1 MTHSTDGSQLEFEE
15 VRAILDTYFATG
27 DLQRALEEADAED
40 LSVRRL
46 FDVVSESGRAR
57 AYFDRLAVAARAVSG
72 PSDLEAIEE
81 PSAFERE
88 FGRAAFDEKLDEV
101 LGETSTQFDG
111 GEAVDPS
118 AFGGDD
124 DPAVHGGDAV
134 APETESDEAATVV
147 ELFGAGK
154 AATLAAAASAALVAG
169 VVFYQFGPGSGA
181 TDDPFQPRS
190 AASTD
195 EGPNFAEPD
204 LELFCAR
211 SSDDGLEITGTDKI
225 EDRLRCPVDA
235 ELKLGY
241 RNRSPNLAYAAF
253 FGVDE
258 SGSIYW
264 YGPSPA
270 APAPV
275 AVDDGRVVE
284 PIGETIRLNVNH
296 EPGPV
301 RVHAV
306 LSPDPIDHAELARRL
321 ERKSDRELWRSR
333 HLEFAEM
340 PSASTSTVFRVVEAE
355 TGNEEAR

>member
-27 DLQRALEEADAED
+27 DLRRALEEADADD
-40 LSVRRL
+40 LSARRL
-46 FDVVSESGRAR
+46 FDYISESDRAR
-57 AYFDRLAVAARAVSG
+57 AYFDRLAVADRAISG
-72 PSDLEAIEE
+72 PSALDTIEE

-88 FGRAAFDEKLDEV
+88 FGKAAFEEKLDDT
-101 LGETSTQFDG
+101 LETDDSRFDG
-111 GEAVDPS
+111 GKAVDPE
-118 AFGGDD
+118 DY
-124 DPAVHGGDAV
+124 GGDAV
-134 APETESDEAATVV
+134 APDMGDGGDAAAARDGTTVV
-147 ELFGAGK
+147 QLFGSGK
-154 AATLAAAASAALVAG
+154 AAATLAAAAAAVLVAG
-169 VVFYQFGPGSGA
+169 VVSYQFGLGGGSG
-181 TDDPFQPRS
+181 DDDFQPRS
-190 AASTD
+190 AAPTD
-195 EGPNFAEPD
+195 DSPTFAEPD

-211 SSDDGLEITGTDKI
+211 SADDGLDITGTD
-225 EDRLRCPVDA
+225 ESEGRLHCPIDA

-258 SGSIYW
+258 SGTIYW

-275 AVDDGRVVE
+275 AVDHGEKVE

-296 EPGPV
+296 DPGPV

-321 ERKSDRELWRSR
+321 EHKSDRELWRSR
-333 HLEFAEM
+333 HLEFDEM
-340 PSASTSTVFRVVEAE
+340 PSASTSTVFRVVEDE
-355 TGNEEAR
+355 SRTEEAQ